1 MTRHGD
7 FVEDRVKTKKGTP
20 SEGVTE
26 KDTRTEFEIEFVGRI
41 GTQQLGENVL
51 YKMYTP
57 MCTSARVTS
66 SNKVK
71 V

>member
-1 MTRHGD
+1 MMRHGD
-7 FVEDRVKTKKGTP
+7 FVEDRVKTKKGTL

-26 KDTRTEFEIEFVGRI
+26 KDTRNGFEIKFVGRI
-41 GTQQLGENVL
+41 GTQLLGENVC

-57 MCTSARVTS
+57 MCASARVSS